1 MTTESQASRYRPY
14 KAQTRNWGEIF
25 DKPDVQKQLYP
36 RNAECQM
43 CAQTKMAQKRLKTLG
58 FHLGLIPR
66 IEASLT
72 KYGGNALGH
81 S

>member
-1 MTTESQASRYRPY
+1 MTTELQASRYRPC
-14 KAQTRNWGEIF
+14 KAQRRNWGETF

-36 RNAECQM
+36 RSAECQM
-43 CAQTKMAQKRLKTLG
+43 CAQTKMAQKRFKTLG
-58 FHLGLIPR
+58 SHLDLIPR

>member
-1 MTTESQASRYRPY
+1 MTTELQAPRYRPY
-14 KAQTRNWGEIF
+14 KAQRRNGGKIF
-25 DKPDVQKQLYP
+25 DKSDVQKQLYP

-43 CAQTKMAQKRLKTLG
+43 CAQTKMAQKRFKTLG

-72 KYGGNALGH
+72 KYGENALGH